1 MRILVASLF
10 LPLLLAAAAAQ
21 AATPIDQ
28 TRPLDPRGKVEVE
41 NIKGRIQVRAWD
53 RPEVRIRGALGQG
66 VEKLEVEGDADDLQ
80 VKVRYP
86 KGGGWGGRSSGPTEL
101 DLMVPVR
108 ASLDLHAVSAD
119 VDVSGVASDELS
131 IENVSGSVIVAAAP
145 RELSIN
151 TVSGDVIAT
160 ANSGEVD
167 VQTVSGGVTLRG
179 RLNGEVAVE
188 TVSGDIR
195 VAVKDE
201 RLHELSTNSVS
212 GTTKVSTGLARNGK
226 VSLSSVSGGLLL
238 VMPRDL
244 SARVS
249 AKTFSG
255 DLKAAGARIEKPEHG
270 PGRSLDTRYG
280 NGEGEI
286 KLETFSGNAE
296 LRLE

>member
-1 MRILVASLF
+1 MRTILAAV
-10 LPLLLAAAAAQ
+10 PLLLMALSAQ

-53 RPEVRIRGALGQG
+53 RSEVQIRGTLGDG
-66 VEKLEVEGDADDLQ
+66 VEKLEVEGDGDDLQ
-80 VKVRYP
+80 IKVRYP
-86 KGGGWGGRSSGPTEL
+86 KGGGWGGKSSGPTDL
-101 DLMVPVR
+101 QLMVPVR

-119 VDVSGVASDELS
+119 VDVSGVAPDELS
-131 IENVSGSVIVAAAP
+131 IESVSGSVVVAAAP

-151 TVSGDVIAT
+151 SVSGDVTAT

-167 VQTVSGGVTLRG
+167 IQTVSGSVILRG
-179 RLNGEVAVE
+179 RLNGEVEVE
-188 TVSGDIR
+188 TVSGDIN

-201 RLHELSTNSVS
+201 RLRELSTNSVS
-212 GTTKVSTGLARNGK
+212 GRTRVATGLARNGK
-226 VSLSSVSGGLLL
+226 VSLSSVSGGVVLTL
-238 VMPRDL
+238 PRDL
-244 SARVS
+244 SAHVT
-249 AKTFSG
+249 AETFSG
-255 DLKAAGARIEKPEHG
+255 DLKAPNATIERPEHG

-286 KLETFSGNAE
+286 KLETFSGDAE